1 MRLRER
7 VLRVAARVVVHG
19 RRVTLVVSRWAAW
32 WWRAL
37 WGKLVALKPMAP

>member
-1 MRLRER
+1 
-7 VLRVAARVVVHG
+7 
-19 RRVTLVVSRWAAW
+19 VVSRWAAW